1 MGGGGAM
8 PRFFVEKGTVRDGR
22 TVVISGED
30 AKHISLS
37 LRSKPGES
45 FTVCDEEG
53 TEYDCVV
60 SEITKNEVYLDVVS
74 LQACKSEPSVSV
86 TLYQALAKSDKFES
100 IIQKSVELGVT
111 KIVPVL
117 TERCISRPD
126 DSSAAKKLERWR
138 KIAKEAAMQSG
149 RGILPE
155 IAQVV
160 SFAQALEH
168 MKKDDCFF
176 VCYEDFSH
184 TPLTKVVNEARSKG
198 EIKTLSFG
206 VGPEGGISD
215 KEAQLCRDCSVPLAG
230 LGPRILRT
238 ETAPLCVLS
247 AVMLMTGNL
256 D

>member
-1 MGGGGAM
+1 M
-8 PRFFVEKGTVRDGR
+8 PRFFVEKEAVRDGKA
-22 TVVISGED
+22 VVISGED

-45 FTVCDEEG
+45 FKVCDNEG
-53 TEYDCVV
+53 VEYDCVV
-60 SEITKNEVYLDVVS
+60 SEITKNEVYLNVLS
-74 LQACKSEPSVSV
+74 FGESKAEPSVSV

-126 DSSAAKKLERWR
+126 ESSAAKKLERWR

-149 RGILPE
+149 RGILPS
-155 IAQVV
+155 IDGVIT
-160 SFAQALEH
+160 FDKALEE
-168 MKKDDCFF
+168 MKKDDCCF

-184 TPLTKVVNEARSKG
+184 TPLTEVVNDAKSRT
-198 EIKTLSFG
+198 EIKTLSFA
-206 VGPEGGISD
+206 VGPEGGISQR
-215 KEAQLCRDCSVPLAG
+215 EAQLCRDKSIPLAG

-238 ETAPLCVLS
+238 ETAPICVLS
-247 AVMLMTGNL
+247 CVMLMTGNL

>member
-8 PRFFVEKGTVRDGR
+8 PRFFVEKDAVRDGR

-37 LRSKPGES
+37 LRSKPGEC
-45 FTVCDEEG
+45 FTVCDGEG
-53 TEYDCVV
+53 MEYNCVV
-60 SEITKNEVYLDVVS
+60 SEITKNEVFLDVM
-74 LQACKSEPSVSV
+74 SVSESKAEPTVKV
-86 TLYQALAKSDKFES
+86 TLYQALTKSDKFES
-100 IIQKSVELGVT
+100 IIQKSVELGVE

-126 DSSAAKKLERWR
+126 GNSMTKKLERWG

-149 RGILPE
+149 RAILPE
-155 IAQVV
+155 V
-160 SFAQALEH
+160 SPLITFDKALEE

-184 TPLTKVVNEARSKG
+184 TPMTKVVNEAKSKSPVQ
-198 EIKTLSFG
+198 TLSFA
-206 VGPEGGISD
+206 VGPEGGISQR
-215 KEAQLCRDCSVPLAG
+215 EAQLCRDGHIPLAG

-247 AVMLMTGNL
+247 GVMLMTGNL